1 MKNKIFLLLAYIVT
15 LFFVSCDQDEDIR
28 TPEEKQLEKIK
39 AIGDLLQ
46 YNTWGFD
53 DLIVDVKSEM
63 RAIPLLAN
71 VADENGMVQP
81 GAYNSFDIFGNDLR
95 QEFYSYQFIN
105 NKIYLDSAGQDEYHQ
120 FGSYI
125 VLRSDEISLALDSIS
140 TVRYKYDYL
149 EDVGLFKMTS
159 GQLGNAKIN
168 KAVNLLIAE
177 SILSGK
183 PGDIADFVVDML
195 LANENV
201 QAAIQ
206 QLLYDLIHGNLDE
219 LAQNPEEVAQKLAE
233 IIVQK
238 LKEVDWETLVYD
250 KLVDL
255 LEELKVDDPEQAA
268 MDLAEKIADR
278 IETGI
283 SQSDIY
289 EAILPILK
297 DFENETLPK
306 LVPIL
311 SEAIYSVIDNA
322 FSEENVYNKIY
333 PVWMA
338 FSEVDSSSIV
348 ELADTLGTVITEH
361 FFDAEALATSLEP
374 FIATLR
380 STSNAKIPALAQE
393 IIDDVLIPLV
403 DSINASFPG
412 LELDPDWNSIKPI
425 LVSALTVIKSN
436 IGDQTDAEAA
446 ASLADNIIGM
456 MDLLIS
462 KGVETAI
469 FRLQDIPADQASQV
483 IAAWISI
490 LVDMAEP
497 QIVTFLESKLNELA
511 DQFNAEEVADELSA
525 KIHAK
530 ILEVFGAENLYELI
544 LPFMER
550 LSEINVEAAA
560 RIITDWLS
568 DLGLIED
575 NFTEEEILEALTGII
590 AELIGSINVDEA
602 SQKLV
607 DLILQSE
614 IVNNIDG
621 KVLKLLV
628 EIKIYELLI
637 ELGNDLNAIDKVELS
652 IMVK

>member
-1 MKNKIFLLLAYIVT
+1 MNKIFLLLTFTAS
-15 LFFVSCDQDEDIR
+15 LFLASCDQDEDIR

-53 DLIVDVKSEM
+53 DLIIDVKSEM

-71 VADENGMVQP
+71 IADENGMVQP

-105 NKIYLDSAGQDEYHQ
+105 NKIYLDSTGQGEFHHL
-120 FGSYI
+120 GSYV
-125 VLRSDEISLALDSIS
+125 VLRSDEISLAIDSIT
-140 TVRYKYDYL
+140 TVRYKYAYL
-149 EDVGLFKMTS
+149 KDEGLFEMTS

-183 PGDIADFVVDML
+183 PGDIADFVVDKL
-195 LANENV
+195 LANENI

-268 MDLAEKIADR
+268 MDLAEKIVDR

-393 IIDDVLIPLV
+393 IIDDMLIPLV

-425 LVSALTVIKSN
+425 LTSTLTVIKSS

-446 ASLADNIIGM
+446 ASLADNMIGM
-456 MDLLIS
+456 MDLLIT

-469 FRLQDIPADQASQV
+469 LRLQDIPADQASQV
-483 IAAWISI
+483 IAAWISN

-497 QIVTFLESKLNELA
+497 QILAFLESKLKELTEL
-511 DQFNAEEVADELSA
+511 FNAEEVAEVLSA
-525 KIHAK
+525 KIHNK
-530 ILEVFGAENLYELI
+530 ILEVFGTENIYDLI
-544 LPFMER
+544 LPVMER

-560 RIITDWLS
+560 RIITDWLF

-575 NFTEEEILEALTGII
+575 NFSEEQVLEALTGII

-607 DLILQSE
+607 DLILESE
-614 IVNNIDG
+614 IVNNIEG
-621 KVLKLLV
+621 KILTQLM
-628 EIKIYELLI
+628 EFKIYGLLI
-637 ELGNDLNAIDKVELS
+637 DLRNDLDAIDTIEFS
-652 IMVK
+652 IMIK